1 MDNKL
6 YCHTFSY
13 VLGCIINNSHTADGP
28 YIGEYEL
35 KKDTTSFLDMPK
47 EYVEVYK
54 ATIKK
59 RYESYIEFLKAYNG
73 ELYTV
78 KKHNLQYMIKLENM
92 EDFLKSSKL
101 QIAGDI
107 PHLVYYYYI
116 VDYSLVLDLLETYR
130 TVVEHLTEYLKTFN
144 IHINPKNYYKL
155 DIDDVVNNF
164 TKTEQLMLKHNEVFN
179 IKRFDLESILNDVFR
194 EK

>member
-1 MDNKL
+1 MDNKI
-6 YCHTFSY
+6 YCHTFSHI
-13 VLGCIINNSHTADGP
+13 LGCIINNSISANGP

-35 KKDTTSFLDMPK
+35 KKDITSFLDIPK
-47 EYVEVYK
+47 EHFEVYK

-78 KKHNLQYMIKLENM
+78 KKHNLQYIIKLENM
-92 EDFLKSSKL
+92 VEFLDTSKL
-101 QIAGDI
+101 QLVGDI

-116 VDYSLVLDLLETYR
+116 VDKTLIVSLLETYR
-130 TVVEHLTEYLKTFN
+130 TVVEHLVEYLKTFN
-144 IHINPKNYYKL
+144 LHINPKDYYILYTDKE
-155 DIDDVVNNF
+155 VNNVD
-164 TKTEQLMLKHNEVFN
+164 KTEQLMLKHNDIFN
-179 IKRFDLESILNDVFR
+179 IKRFDLRSILNDVFR